1 MNNIWKVGV
10 AFVVVFIAGGTIG
23 WVLTLRYVNP
33 PPWRQPTRP
42 ENFGAQ
48 LMRRW
53 VQANRLGLSP
63 AQQDAIRPVVND
75 TAEALRRLQRDN
87 QHRAQLLIEQMQD
100 QVAAQLTA
108 AQRDTFNELI
118 LAQRERMRRFLQE
131 HKAVREQQQ
140 RP

>member
-1 MNNIWKVGV
+1 MNNAWKVGV
-10 AFVVVFIAGGTIG
+10 AFVVVFIAGGAIG
-23 WVLTLRYVNP
+23 WVLTLRYANP
-33 PPWRQPTRP
+33 PPWHQPTRP

-63 AQQDAIRPVVND
+63 EQQLAIRPIVSD

-87 QHRAQLLIEQMQD
+87 QHTAQLLIEQMQD
-100 QVAAQLTA
+100 KVAAQLTP

-118 LAQRERMRRFLQE
+118 LAQRQRLQRYIQE
-131 HKAVREQQQ
+131 HRGG
-140 RP
+140 RGP